1 MSVAQFLSEYG
12 YLAVLAGTFLEGES
26 VLLLA
31 GLAAQ
36 QGYLSLSYVMA
47 VAFCGATL
55 GDQVFY
61 FLGRHVGAR
70 LLGIWPGVQ
79 ARANLLL
86 ALLKR
91 YDAPLIIAVRFMYG
105 FRILGPIAIGA
116 SAVPPLRFLA
126 FNALGAALWAPLI
139 AGAGYAFGYALR
151 SLFADL
157 GYVEQVGVVI
167 VLGVA
172 ITIGLRV
179 HRRRR
184 DASGDEHPTGPPP

>member
-12 YLAVLAGTFLEGES
+12 YLAVLVGTFLEGES

-36 QGYLSLSYVMA
+36 QGYLSLAYVTA

-55 GDQVFY
+55 GDQFFY
-61 FLGRHVGAR
+61 FLGRSVGAR
-70 LLGIWPGVQ
+70 LLGIWPRFQ

-91 YDAPLIIAVRFMYG
+91 HDAPLIIGVRFMYG

-116 SAVPPLRFLA
+116 SAVPPLRFLV

-139 AGAGYAFGYALR
+139 AGAGYVFGYALR
-151 SLFADL
+151 SVFADL
-157 GYVEQVGVVI
+157 GYIEQVGVVI
-167 VLGVA
+167 VAGAA
-172 ITIGLRV
+172 IAIGTRLR
-179 HRRRR
+179 RRRR
-184 DASGDEHPTGPPP
+184 DASGDERPTGPPS